1 MCIVVSVEEAFLER
15 NYIQNT
21 QHLHIW
27 VGGEMGGLKFTT
39 FGLPDIAENGSFLH
53 CTSATKLWHPSV
65 FALLLTYSSGKECWK
80 ELAAAAA
87 VFLAEKDKE
96 KMLRNFSNVTEK
108 KSRFTPSRRRL
119 VKLTWSYVEN
129 INVGKK
135 GRSLD
140 TGKHQKCTDK
150 MASRHST
157 GNTMGNF

>member
-80 ELAAAAA
+80 ELAAAA

-108 KSRFTPSRRRL
+108 KNHDSLHPVEDSSSWPEVMSKTSMW
-119 VKLTWSYVEN
+119 VKR
-129 INVGKK
+129 VG
-135 GRSLD
+135 R
-140 TGKHQKCTDK
+140 
-150 MASRHST
+150 
-157 GNTMGNF
+157 